1 MKLVVLNDQERF
13 LELKSKTIRL
23 PWCSKCRLF
32 EGKCDLTDLKGEN
45 GKSLPLAVRLVIS
58 QKDEHR
64 FPLGEQMLI
73 QKYALKIENPILV
86 VQYGILWQAEEH
98 QNLRDD
104 LYQRLVI
111 KQDKKF
117 LNKLRRYY
125 YCAEVIGNSLIF
137 GRLLGDDID
146 FYQAILA
153 DLEFNL
159 KFFSIS

>member
-32 EGKCDLTDLKGEN
+32 HGKCDLTDLKGEN
-45 GKSLPLAVRLVIS
+45 GKSLPLAVQLVIA
-58 QKDEHR
+58 QKDENR
-64 FPLGEQMLI
+64 FPLFEQMII
-73 QKYALKIENPILV
+73 QKYASKSENPIIV
-86 VQYGILWQAEEH
+86 VHYGILWQAEEH

-111 KQDKKF
+111 NNDKKF
-117 LNKLRRYY
+117 LKKLRRYY
-125 YCAEVIGNSLIF
+125 YFAEIKQDCLNF
-137 GRLLGDDID
+137 GRLIGDDID

-159 KFFSIS
+159 KFFSIN